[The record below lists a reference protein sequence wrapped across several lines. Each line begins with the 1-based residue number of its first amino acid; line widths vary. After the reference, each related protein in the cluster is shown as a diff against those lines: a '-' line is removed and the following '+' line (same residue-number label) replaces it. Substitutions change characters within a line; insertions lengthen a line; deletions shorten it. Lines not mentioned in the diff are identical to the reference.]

1 MPATRNTN
9 NSLQTAPVLPP
20 TPSDIDIRPAVETGD
35 LQAPEASNSDA
46 GISPAMASFIART
59 VQAALAAEPAN
70 NQASSLATASVV
82 SGLANPPVSSTVQA
96 GGCSG
101 GVLESGSSSLCSSA
115 NSFLAA
121 GGGLS
126 HQGRPL
132 QSMPVIVP
140 SFVSTFSTPS
150 LSSSVTSAVNVPNLQ
165 NGAIRDIADRSAVL
179 PSPLL
184 DQAFVVGPGFSP
196 VPAKIVAQIVAGKF
210 TDLSDLLA
218 VNLVQKDPEPQLL
231 LDGRLVLT
239 SQPRKQRRRIEDIAS
254 WMEAFAI
261 FSLILVNHFP
271 HRWKD
276 LMQYQLLILRTY
288 RHFSGRV
295 WLDYDRSFREHAAAT
310 RLTDWSLMNAELFNF
325 HTAGSSV
332 RSSSLAQCHESL
344 EPPGSSSAAIVCKSW
359 NRGRYTAPFAS
370 CRYAHRCTFCS
381 GAHRSSACS
390 TKPDKGSGD
399 DSKRRD
405 RSPSVSGSSSRT
417 KARRI

>member
-1 MPATRNTN
+1 MCGVAGGFTAGALCSLPLSVGCQVIPRVFRCWAVFLRAFLALFFAFGRFGFHFTMPATRNTN

-46 GISPAMASFIART
+46 GISPASFIART
-59 VQAALAAEPAN
+59 VQAALAAERAN
-70 NQASSLATASVV
+70 NQASSLTTASPSASVV
-82 SGLANPPVSSTVQA
+82 SGLANLPVSSTVQA
-96 GGCSG
+96 GGSSG
-101 GVLESGSSSLCSSA
+101 GVLQSGTSSLCSSA

-140 SFVSTFSTPS
+140 SFVSTFSIPS
-150 LSSSVTSAVNVPNLQ
+150 LSPSVSSAVNVSNLQ

-184 DQAFVVGPGFSP
+184 DQAFVVGAGFSP

-239 SQPRKQRRRIEDIAS
+239 SQPRKQRRRIEDIA
-254 WMEAFAI
+254 
-261 FSLILVNHFP
+261 
-271 HRWKD
+271 
-276 LMQYQLLILRTY
+276 
-288 RHFSGRV
+288 
-295 WLDYDRSFREHAAAT
+295 
-310 RLTDWSLMNAELFNF
+310 
-325 HTAGSSV
+325 
-332 RSSSLAQCHESL
+332 
-344 EPPGSSSAAIVCKSW
+344 
-359 NRGRYTAPFAS
+359 
-370 CRYAHRCTFCS
+370 
-381 GAHRSSACS
+381 
-390 TKPDKGSGD
+390 
-399 DSKRRD
+399 
-405 RSPSVSGSSSRT
+405 
-417 KARRI
+417 

>member
-1 MPATRNTN
+1 MRNNIAGQQYLTELVCGVAGEFTAGALCSLPLSVGCQVIPHVFRCWAVFLRAFLALFFAFGRFGFNFMMPATRNTN
-9 NSLQTAPVLPP
+9 NSLQTPPVLPP
-20 TPSDIDIRPAVETGD
+20 TVETGD
-35 LQAPEASNSDA
+35 LQTPEASNSDA
-46 GISPAMASFIART
+46 GISPAMASYIARM
-59 VQAALAAEPAN
+59 VQAALAAERAN
-70 NQASSLATASVV
+70 NQASSLTTASPSASVV

-101 GVLESGSSSLCSSA
+101 GVLQSGTSSLCSSA

-140 SFVSTFSTPS
+140 SFVSTFSIPS
-150 LSSSVTSAVNVPNLQ
+150 LSPSVSSAVNISNLQ
-165 NGAIRDIADRSAVL
+165 NGAICDIADCSAVL

-239 SQPRKQRRRIEDIAS
+239 SQPRKQRQRIEDIAS
-254 WMEAFAI
+254 WMEAFDI

-295 WLDYDRSFREHAAAT
+295 WL
-310 RLTDWSLMNAELFNF
+310 
-325 HTAGSSV
+325 V
-332 RSSSLAQCHESL
+332 
-344 EPPGSSSAAIVCKSW
+344 
-359 NRGRYTAPFAS
+359 
-370 CRYAHRCTFCS
+370 
-381 GAHRSSACS
+381 
-390 TKPDKGSGD
+390 
-399 DSKRRD
+399 
-405 RSPSVSGSSSRT
+405 
-417 KARRI
+417 